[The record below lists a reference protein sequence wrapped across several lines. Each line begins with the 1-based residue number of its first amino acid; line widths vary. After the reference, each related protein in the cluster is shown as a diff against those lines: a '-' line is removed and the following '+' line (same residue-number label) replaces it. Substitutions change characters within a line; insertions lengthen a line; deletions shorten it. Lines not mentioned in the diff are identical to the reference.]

1 METSNKYSGNIIHR
15 PDIEKSFTRTL
26 EEVMLEIQAIIKNT
40 FWVETRLEA
49 IRAKGYLIE
58 DCWVKNG
65 DIGTIWY
72 MKRKQVYRIQVTTSE
87 SHGDYHK
94 AFCVVIPFN
103 DLSVQ
108 TSELTKMRN
117 FRIIKRPI
125 KNLQKSGIEKIIL
138 K

>member
-1 METSNKYSGNIIHR
+1 
-15 PDIEKSFTRTL
+15 
-26 EEVMLEIQAIIKNT
+26 
-40 FWVETRLEA
+40 
-49 IRAKGYLIE
+49 
-58 DCWVKNG
+58 
-65 DIGTIWY
+65 

-87 SHGDYHK
+87 LHGDYHK